1 MSLEKLIDWALL
13 TGSGVNVWFVL
24 SVGGIVENVG
34 KLMSGLIVVVSE
46 DAKLITFLAFLL
58 SFSVC
63 LFWVFAMAAFTWST
77 TRASFL

>member
-24 SVGGIVENVG
+24 SVGGTVENVG
-34 KLMSGLIVVVSE
+34 KLMSGLSVVVPE

-58 SFSVC
+58 SFSSC
-63 LFWVFAMAAFTWST
+63 LFWVFAMAAFT
-77 TRASFL
+77 